1 MGTAPKASGHN
12 LDEPFERSGP
22 NVICGTPQMVRL
34 PQRYR
39 VSWEYPGNM
48 YGKKKLPMLG
58 MFQGIETEVLTYV
71 RPM

>member
-1 MGTAPKASGHN
+1 
-12 LDEPFERSGP
+12 
-22 NVICGTPQMVRL
+22 MVRL